1 MISTS
6 IIRNFCC
13 LLLVLLLSAC
23 ATPKR
28 GDPEFAPAMPVRMQ
42 QPVGNSDSI
51 YQSANAWLLH
61 EDIKARRIG
70 DMLTVIQ
77 EEQTDAEKTAETDT
91 TKNTGA
97 SITGTTVL
105 GDTVTRN
112 GRAILDTDLKSNHA
126 FDGGGESTQSNS
138 LTGSVTVTVVDVLA
152 NGNLS
157 VQGEKWIHIN
167 QGEEYVRLRGI
178 VRTIDI
184 NPDNT
189 ISSVRVANAQ
199 IQYSGDSTL
208 DDSNNM
214 GWLAKFFNSPW
225 MPF

>member
-1 MISTS
+1 MSYIKSFTCLV
-6 IIRNFCC
+6 IA
-13 LLLVLLLSAC
+13 LLLTGC

-28 GDPEFAPAMPVRMQ
+28 GDPEFAPAMPVRPQAPMQ
-42 QPVGNSDSI
+42 SSDAI
-51 YQSANAWLLH
+51 YQPGAAWLLH
-61 EDIKARRIG
+61 EDIKARRVG
-70 DMLTVIQ
+70 DMLTVIL

-91 TKNTGA
+91 KKTTNT
-97 SITGTTVL
+97 SVTSPTVL
-105 GDTVTRN
+105 GSTVTRN
-112 GRAILDTDLKSNHA
+112 GKAILETDLESDHS

-138 LTGSVTVTVVDVLA
+138 LTGSVTVTVMDVLS
-152 NGNLS
+152 NGNLM

-167 QGEEYVRLRGI
+167 QGEEFVRVKGM

-189 ISSVRVANAQ
+189 ISSVRIANAQ

-208 DDSNNM
+208 NDANSM

>member
-1 MISTS
+1 MSS
-6 IIRNFCC
+6 IRNLLC
-13 LLLVLLLSAC
+13 LLLALLLTAC

-28 GDPEFAPAMPVRMQ
+28 GDPEYAPAMPVSLLA
-42 QPVGNSDSI
+42 PTESSDSI
-51 YQSANAWLLH
+51 YQSGNAWLLH

-70 DMLTVIQ
+70 DMLTVVL

-91 TKNTGA
+91 SKTTDT
-97 SITGTTVL
+97 SITSSTIMGNP
-105 GDTVTRN
+105 VTRDGQN
-112 GRAILDTDLKSNHA
+112 VFDTDLQSDHS

-152 NGNLS
+152 NGNLL

-167 QGEEYVRLRGI
+167 QGEEYLRLKGI

>member
-1 MISTS
+1 MISVSVT
-6 IIRNFCC
+6 RNITC
-13 LLLVLLLSAC
+13 LLAVLLLTAC

-28 GDPEFAPAMPVRMQ
+28 GDPEFAPAMPQYVPKQ
-42 QPVGNSDSI
+42 DESSDSI
-51 YQSANAWLLH
+51 YQSGTTWLLL
-61 EDIKARRIG
+61 EDLKARRIG
-70 DMLTVIQ
+70 DMLTVVL
-77 EEQTDAEKTAETDT
+77 EEQTDAEKKAETDAA
-91 TKNTGA
+91 KKTGVDI
-97 SITGTTVL
+97 SGTTLL
-105 GDTVTRN
+105 GEDLSLN
-112 GRAILDTDLKSNHA
+112 GKTIVTDLQSDYS

-138 LTGSVTVTVVDVLA
+138 LTGSVTVTVVDVQV

-178 VRTIDI
+178 VRPTDI
-184 NPDNT
+184 SPDNT

-208 DDSNNM
+208 NDSNEM
-214 GWLAKFFNSPW
+214 GWLTKFFNSKW

>member
-6 IIRNFCC
+6 SIRSISC
-13 LLLVLLLSAC
+13 LLLALLLTAC

-28 GDPEFAPAMPVRMQ
+28 GDPEFAPAMPVFVSP
-42 QPVGNSDSI
+42 PVQSSDSI
-51 YQSANAWLLH
+51 YESANAWLLH
-61 EDIKARRIG
+61 EDIKARRVG
-70 DMLTVIQ
+70 DMLTVIL

-91 TKNTGA
+91 KKDTSL
-97 SITGTTVL
+97 SITGTTAL
-105 GDTVTRN
+105 GDSVTKN
-112 GRAILDTDLKSNHA
+112 GRPVLETDLSSSHA

-208 DDSNNM
+208 NDTNNQ

>member
-1 MISTS
+1 MISVSVT
-6 IIRNFCC
+6 RNITC
-13 LLLVLLLSAC
+13 LLAVLLLTAC

-28 GDPEFAPAMPVRMQ
+28 GDPEFAPATPQYVPTQ
-42 QPVGNSDSI
+42 VESSDSI
-51 YQSANAWLLH
+51 YQSGTAWLLH
-61 EDIKARRIG
+61 EDLKARRIG
-70 DMLTVIQ
+70 DMLTVVL
-77 EEQTDAEKTAETDT
+77 EEETDAEKKAETDT
-91 TKNTGA
+91 AKKTGVNI
-97 SITGTTVL
+97 SGTTLL
-105 GDTVTRN
+105 GEQVTRD
-112 GRAILDTDLKSNHA
+112 GETIDTDLQSDHF

-138 LTGSVTVTVVDVLA
+138 LTGSVTVTVVDVLV

-178 VRTIDI
+178 VRPIDI

-189 ISSVRVANAQ
+189 ISSVRVANAH

-208 DDSNNM
+208 NDSNEM
-214 GWLAKFFNSPW
+214 GWLAKFFNSKW